1 MSRTYK
7 KKHTSSLFHN
17 GEHGSHNTLLREFRE
32 VNTGGWLV
40 KQSRGLIDRRDY
52 KSDRNKGVRHMLN
65 KMRRTALKRKANAII
80 NEALE
85 NI

>member
-7 KKHTSSLFHN
+7 KKYTSSLLHN

-32 VNTGGWLV
+32 VNGGGWLV

-52 KSDRNKGVRHMLN
+52 ESDRNKGIRHMMS
-65 KMRRTALKRKANAII
+65 KMRRTAMKRKTNAIVK
-80 NEALE
+80 ETLE
-85 NI
+85 DL

>member
-7 KKHTSSLFHN
+7 KKYTSSLFHN

-32 VNTGGWLV
+32 VNGGGWLV

-52 KSDRNKGVRHMLN
+52 ESDRNKGIRRMLN
-65 KMRRTALKRKANAII
+65 KMRRSAMKRKANAIVK
-80 NEALE
+80 ETLE
-85 NI
+85 DL

>member
-7 KKHTSSLFHN
+7 KKYTSSLFHN

-32 VNTGGWLV
+32 VNSGGWLV

-52 KSDRNKGVRHMLN
+52 ESDRNKGIRHVMS
-65 KMRRTALKRKANAII
+65 KMRRTAMKRKANAIVK
-80 NEALE
+80 ETLE
-85 NI
+85 DL

>member
-7 KKHTSSLFHN
+7 KKYTSSLFHN

-32 VNTGGWLV
+32 VNGGGWLV

-52 KSDRNKGVRHMLN
+52 ESDRNKGIRHVIN
-65 KMRRTALKRKANAII
+65 KMRRTAMKRKVNAIVK
-80 NEALE
+80 ETLE
-85 NI
+85 DL